1 MLLWFGIRGDNMP
14 GKFFRLVLVLVAV
27 VALGVF
33 VAPKRAYA
41 ATRTWDCNN
50 ASTSWTTAAN
60 WSGGAVPTSSDDVV
74 IGNCANSGNPGDWPT
89 LAADTTIN
97 SLTINGRSSTT
108 NTRGGCLTINNNVTL
123 TINGNLAINGS
134 TGGTT
139 FTTCATDTTATGID
153 ADAGSGSLIVG
164 GNMTLT
170 NQSGGSENPIIS
182 MSSGTISVAG
192 NWTMGS
198 NGTFTAGTSTVT
210 FNGAGAQSIGG
221 STTTFNNLTINK
233 SSGTATLG
241 VNTSVAGNLNVSAGT
256 LDLSTFTANRTA
268 AGGTLTVSNGATLK
282 IGGTNTVPTN
292 YNTHSIDAT
301 STIEYAGSNQ
311 NVVVLNSSQNYGNL
325 VTSGTGTKTL
335 LGAITVRGALTIG
348 SSTTLDVSAS
358 NFALNVGGNWTNNGS
373 FTQRSGTVTFN
384 GTPAAQTIGG
394 SNSTSFSGLTINNS
408 GGSVTL
414 STAATVTGVLTL
426 TSDLTASATLT
437 QSGTCGGDGVTTG
450 AGDVVGTV
458 SRSDQGASAK
468 CFGNSLNQISFS
480 SGVPS
485 GSVTVRLTKSAPGG
499 FNGSVVQRYY
509 TISSNSWSGA
519 SATLQLRYK
528 TGELSGITEN
538 TLVLYKYPTGGT
550 KYIEQGGTVNTSSHF
565 VNLNGVSS
573 FSDWAFAAS
582 GTPTAVGLNTFRA
595 KLTPKDKVRVK
606 WSTGSELNI
615 LEFNLYRQTAGSKK
629 WVKVNT
635 APIPATN
642 PGKVFGADYTFT
654 DKNVQAG
661 KTYRYKLEVVGT
673 TEPSQWSDIIKVTVP

>member
-1 MLLWFGIRGDNMP
+1 MTA
-14 GKFFRLVLVLVAV
+14 KFFRIGLVLVAV
-27 VALGVF
+27 VALGLF
-33 VAPKRAYA
+33 VAPKKAEAAARASV
-41 ATRTWDCNN
+41 ATNN
-50 ASTSWTTAAN
+50 WNSTSTWSTACGGV
-60 WSGGAVPTSSDDVV
+60 SGSSVPGATDTVTICNGTNVTL
-74 IGNCANSGNPGDWPT
+74 NANSASLG
-89 LAADTTIN
+89 
-97 SLTINGRSSTT
+97 SLTIAS
-108 NTRGGCLTINNNVTL
+108 
-123 TINGNLAINGS
+123 
-134 TGGTT
+134 
-139 FTTCATDTTATGID
+139 
-153 ADAGSGSLIVG
+153 
-164 GNMTLT
+164 
-170 NQSGGSENPIIS
+170 
-182 MSSGTISVAG
+182 
-192 NWTMGS
+192 
-198 NGTFTAGTSTVT
+198 
-210 FNGAGAQSIGG
+210 
-221 STTTFNNLTINK
+221 
-233 SSGTATLG
+233 
-241 VNTSVAGNLNVSAGT
+241 
-256 LDLSTFTANRTA
+256 
-268 AGGTLTVSNGATLK
+268 GGTLTATGTNTLTATTITVNGTYIHSSTGTITGAMTVNNGGTFQHNVNNETVPSATWNAGSLLNVTGVTSTALSGLNQAFSDITWNSTSQTVTDMRFNEMTAIRNLTITSTGTGSIRLASNNSGSIAETVSGNYVQTGGTFNLSNGTGGEVGTLNVTGDFSQTGGTITETATGTGSGLIVFNKSGTQTYTSGGTVSNTINFTVNSGSTLQMAAASTTVTGGGSFTLSSGATLG
-282 IGGTNTVPTN
+282 IRSADGIT
-292 YNTHSIDAT
+292 
-301 STIEYAGSNQ
+301 
-311 NVVVLNSSQNYGNL
+311 
-325 VTSGTGTKTL
+325 TSGATGNIQVTGTRTYTT
-335 LGAITVRGALTIG
+335 GANYIYNGSINQAVGNGLTQNTPANLTIAN
-348 SSTTLDVSAS
+348 T
-358 NFALNVGGNWTNNGS
+358 
-373 FTQRSGTVTFN
+373 
-384 GTPAAQTIGG
+384 
-394 SNSTSFSGLTINNS
+394 

-468 CFGNSLNQISFS
+468 CFGNSLNQITFS

-565 VNLNGVSS
+565 VNLTGVSS
-573 FSDWAFAAS
+573 FSDWTFAAS

-595 KLTPKDKVRVK
+595 KLTPKDKVKAK

-661 KTYRYKLEVVGT
+661 TAYRYKLEVVGT
-673 TEPSQWSDIIKVTVP
+673 TEPSQWSDIVKITVP